1 MPSNNSGELGSL
13 TDFNCFIIVSIL
25 SGVLHL
31 VKRMG

>member
-1 MPSNNSGELGSL
+1 MPSNNGGGLGGL

-25 SGVLHL
+25 SGISHL